1 MMAAIGVSDDDRG
14 SLLELEHLAQ
24 PRDVVC
30 ERAERKLRRSDLEAV
45 CLELF
50 DDAAPAGPVGPGAVD
65 KNDVRSAVH
74 FSPTPFSSC
83 GEASVVKQSA
93 DAHHTILRFENGALP
108 PGYARREERMPT
120 VPVRE
125 FHGRDAEL
133 ALVRGELDRLSD
145 GAEAVVVVEGAAG
158 MGKSRLLAEV
168 AAIARSLGI
177 RVGRSAADPSET
189 VVELAT
195 LLAALFDGTEPLL
208 DPGELAT
215 LHAQPEQRFWL
226 LRDLQQLL
234 ERAALE
240 SPLLIS
246 IDDAHWADS
255 GTIAALRTLP
265 MRLMGLPIAWAIAL
279 RPPREATP
287 LVFALEQL
295 KQEGARTI
303 TLGPLDEDAVVH
315 LATDMLAAQPDQ
327 SILKQL
333 ADADGSP
340 FLVVETLLGLQEEE
354 RIRVVDGR
362 AELIDGRLPR
372 RVHEK
377 MRERL
382 GRLSDEASDAVTVA
396 ASLGRTFTFDEL
408 ARTLGRPAS
417 DLLAP
422 VGELLEANLLIERDE
437 KLAFWHDITREAVRS
452 SVPVTARRA
461 LDRQTAGVL
470 LEAGALPVEVAV
482 QLAASAEPGD
492 EVAINTLLRAAK
504 ALVTTDPETAA
515 QFGQRALEIAP
526 AHHPQRGEIVS
537 TTAIA
542 LHIAGNSDEAIT
554 FADRALRE
562 TLPTLQEAEV
572 RLSIAGMFAISPE
585 IRIGAGRLAL
595 NLPALPETLR
605 ARHLACLFHNLVT
618 AGRIKESRDLL
629 DETRP
634 AVASA
639 DDTRAWFTL
648 RVAESALEYTDDQFD
663 LSLELIT
670 SAYRDG
676 IFAGDDQRLRLAH
689 MWHGELLSVADRYE
703 EVFAIAA
710 DGLAA
715 AQRDQQGWAYQ
726 MFETWHGRM
735 LLRTGRI
742 SEAAAVLEGRF
753 AHEDGTQAAG
763 VLDAAGVVALGRLA
777 IHTGDTRQ
785 GRRLGNIARVM
796 REQGTPAVRRHAGWL
811 LAIFAMAEG
820 DAEAA
825 RRWLGAPIL
834 PRFPTDIADEVLL
847 ARIALATEDDELA
860 RLALSTSR
868 RRAELNP
875 GIRSI
880 AATAAHIRGLLE
892 RNQEDLQEAVTLF
905 EGTPRRLELAAAI
918 EDLGAELAAT
928 DRDAAI
934 DVLGR
939 ILALYTE
946 LGAAWDARRV
956 RKRLRELGVRRRLVT
971 AEPET
976 NGWAAMTAAEL
987 AVARLVADGLT
998 NREVAERLFVSPHTV
1013 SSHLR
1018 HVFLKLGINS
1028 RVELARLARDYEMAC
1043 RC

>member
-1 MMAAIGVSDDDRG
+1 MST
-14 SLLELEHLAQ
+14 S
-24 PRDVVC
+24 
-30 ERAERKLRRSDLEAV
+30 
-45 CLELF
+45 
-50 DDAAPAGPVGPGAVD
+50 PA
-65 KNDVRSAVH
+65 
-74 FSPTPFSSC
+74 
-83 GEASVVKQSA
+83 
-93 DAHHTILRFENGALP
+93 
-108 PGYARREERMPT
+108 
-120 VPVRE
+120 RE

-133 ALVRGELDRLSD
+133 ALIRAELERLSD

-208 DPGELAT
+208 DPAELTT

-246 IDDAHWADS
+246 IDDSHWADS

-265 MRLMGLPIAWAIAL
+265 MRLMGLPIAWAVAL

-287 LVFALEQL
+287 LVHALEQL
-295 KQEGARTI
+295 KQEGARSI
-303 TLGPLDEDAVVH
+303 TLGPLDDDAVVQ
-315 LATDMLAAQPDQ
+315 LAADILAAQPDQ
-327 SILKQL
+327 SIMKQL

-354 RIRVVDGR
+354 RVRVVDGR

-422 VGELLEANLLIERDE
+422 VGELLEANLLVERDE
-437 KLAFWHDITREAVRS
+437 NLAFWHDLTREAVRV

-461 LDRQTAGVL
+461 LDRQAAVVL
-470 LEAGALPVEVAV
+470 LEAGALPVEVAA
-482 QLAASAEPGD
+482 QLAASAEVGD
-492 EVAINTLLRAAK
+492 EVAIATLLDAAK
-504 ALVTTDPETAA
+504 ALVTTDPGTAA

-526 AHHPQRGEIVS
+526 AHHPHRGEIVG

-542 LHIAGNSDEAIT
+542 LHIAGNSEQAIA

-562 TLPTLQEAEV
+562 TLPALQEAEV

-595 NLPALPETLR
+595 NLPDLPETVR

-618 AGRIKESRDLL
+618 AGRL
-629 DETRP
+629 DKARAVLEETR
-634 AVASA
+634 ATVESV
-639 DDTRAWFTL
+639 DDARATFTL
-648 RVAESALEYTDDQFD
+648 RVAESALEYTDDRFGP
-663 LSLELIT
+663 SHELIT
-670 SAYRDG
+670 GAYRDG

-689 MWHGELLSVADRYE
+689 MWHGELLSVADRNE
-703 EVFAIAA
+703 EALAIAA

-742 SEAAAVLEGRF
+742 SEAAAALEGRF
-753 AHEDGTQAAG
+753 ALEDGTHAAA
-763 VLDAAGVVALGRLA
+763 VLDAAGIVALGRLA

-785 GRRLGNIARVM
+785 ARRLGDIAQVM
-796 REQGTPAVRRHAGWL
+796 LEQGTPAVRRHAGWL
-811 LAIFAMAEG
+811 LAIFAMAKG

-825 RRWLGAPIL
+825 RSWLRAASEPGGRAIL
-834 PRFPTDIADEVLL
+834 PRFPFDIGDDVLL
-847 ARIALATEDDELA
+847 ARIALATEDEALA
-860 RLALSTSR
+860 RLARSSSR

-875 GIRSI
+875 GIDSI
-880 AATAAHIRGLLE
+880 AATATHVRGLLG
-892 RNQEDLQEAVTLF
+892 RNHGDLREAVALF
-905 EGTPRRLELAAAI
+905 ESTPRRLELAAAL
-918 EDLGAELAAT
+918 EDLGAELTAT
-928 DRDAAI
+928 DREAAI

-939 ILALYTE
+939 TLALYTE
-946 LGAAWDARRV
+946 LGATWDARRV
-956 RKRLRELGVRRRLVT
+956 RSRLRELGVRRRLVT

-976 NGWAAMTAAEL
+976 SGWGALTTSEL
-987 AVARLVADGLT
+987 TVARLVAEGLT

-1013 SSHLR
+1013 NSHLR
-1018 HVFLKLGINS
+1018 HVFSKLGINS
-1028 RVELARLARDYEMAC
+1028 RVELARLARDYEMA
-1043 RC
+1043 